1 MPEGAARTIQE
12 DSKTKTHPLIN
23 YQFSIHD
30 DRLGRTPSHAERHSN
45 SDKPQATK
53 QGAIFTGSVSCAM
66 YPSKLMQLVIGI
78 LYGVLNNNYWLVLN
92 VLNVPNST
100 VAKRT
105 MLKETS
111 NK

>member
-1 MPEGAARTIQE
+1 MT
-12 DSKTKTHPLIN
+12 
-23 YQFSIHD
+23 FW
-30 DRLGRTPSHAERHSN
+30 GRTPSHADKHGN
-45 SDKPQATK
+45 SDKPQATNH
-53 QGAIFTGSVSCAM
+53 GAIFVGNVSCAM

-78 LYGVLNNNYWLVLN
+78 LYGVLNKYFGLVLN

-105 MLKETS
+105 ILKR